1 MRRISRC
8 AANGSTSIAPVDKQ
22 GRTVDFLLN
31 KRRDV
36 AAAKRFFCRAAK
48 QHGAPRVI
56 TLDGYADSHRA
67 VDKLKTSGILP
78 RCVQV
83 RSCKYLNNVIEQD
96 HRRIKQ
102 RVRPMLGFKRFETAA
117 MMIRGI
123 ELAEKI
129 TKQQFN
135 LKPLTIKASTAPEI
149 WAAAWPL
156 KICKASR
163 QIKTYT

>member
-1 MRRISRC
+1 MDETYLKIRGQWVYLYR
-8 AANGSTSIAPVDKQ
+8 AVDKQ
-22 GRTVDFLLN
+22 GRTVAFLLS

-36 AAAKRFFCRAAK
+36 AAAKRFFSKATK

-56 TLDGYADSHRA
+56 TLDGYAASHRA

-78 RCVQV
+78 RRVQV

-102 RVRPMLGFKRFETAA
+102 RIRPMLGFKRFETAA
-117 MMIRGI
+117 VTIQGI

-129 TKQQFN
+129 KKQQFN
-135 LKPLTIKASTAPEI
+135 LKPLTGKATTAPEI
-149 WAAAWPL
+149 WAAVLSA
-156 KICKASR
+156 
-163 QIKTYT
+163 